1 MDTEIAKDIAKSIEN
16 MEINL
21 FTKDAK
27 IPNLFGGFDVEN
39 GNLSLAIRNKQIKI
53 KGFAFVKDQKI
64 DIDLEKNA
72 EGALLAN
79 VNGFFDLENLKDAG
93 FVPDLSFGNG
103 RFSGSFDIKVDTKD
117 KLSVDG

>member
-1 MDTEIAKDIAKSIEN
+1 MY
-16 MEINL
+16 
-21 FTKDAK
+21 
-27 IPNLFGGFDVEN
+27 

-117 KLSVDG
+117 KLSVDGYGKFVDAKSPILESIYRRKRNTSRCCLWQSNRRS